1 MNEYRLQG
9 QYPMEKVCKNCEYFV
24 QKTFES
30 SRYLWGDC
38 MNGANSIGSD
48 GKKEQA
54 AFVWADKNCSD
65 FKPRQERKSSQ
76 HSVWAG

>member
-1 MNEYRLQG
+1 
-9 QYPMEKVCKNCEYFV
+9 MEQVCKNCEYFV

-38 MNGANSIGSD
+38 TKEAISIVAN

-54 AFVWADKNCSD
+54 AFVWADKNCGD
-65 FKPRQERKSSQ
+65 FKLRQERKPSQ
-76 HSVWAG
+76 RSVGAG

>member
-1 MNEYRLQG
+1 
-9 QYPMEKVCKNCEYFV
+9 MEKVCKNCEHFE

-38 MNGANSIGSD
+38 TKGAISIWPD
-48 GKKEQA
+48 GKKQQA
-54 AFVWADKNCSD
+54 AFVWADKNCGD